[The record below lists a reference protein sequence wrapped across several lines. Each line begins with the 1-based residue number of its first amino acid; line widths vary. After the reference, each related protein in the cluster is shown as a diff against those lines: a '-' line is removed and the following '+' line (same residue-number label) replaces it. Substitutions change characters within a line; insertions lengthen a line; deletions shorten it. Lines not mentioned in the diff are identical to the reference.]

1 MTFYNAEP
9 LRWVATF
16 KDVIVVP
23 INVISF
29 ILFTHSAIG
38 QKALN
43 IYGGKGHDVY
53 LGCVNCDDYNPNS
66 IWNEYGKYGNNYNA
80 ISIWN
85 DYGTYGNDY
94 SQYSPWNEY
103 ASYPPVIVDKD
114 GNFYG
119 YFTTN
124 EYKAKRWES
133 SLALT
138 LYKYYEQIM
147 EDVSAWYKK
156 IFE

>member
-1 MTFYNAEP
+1 
-9 LRWVATF
+9 
-16 KDVIVVP
+16 
-23 INVISF
+23 
-29 ILFTHSAIG
+29 
-38 QKALN
+38 
-43 IYGGKGHDVY
+43 
-53 LGCVNCDDYNPNS
+53 LGCVNCDDYNSNS
-66 IWNEYGKYGNNYNA
+66 IWNEYSKYGNNYNA